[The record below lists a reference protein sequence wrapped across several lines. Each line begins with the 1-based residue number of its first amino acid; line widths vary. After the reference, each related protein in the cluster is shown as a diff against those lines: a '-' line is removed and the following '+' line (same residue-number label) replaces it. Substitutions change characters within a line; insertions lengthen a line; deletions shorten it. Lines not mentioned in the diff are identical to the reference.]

1 MHSSSQEPH
10 ASCERT
16 GLKRK
21 KPMGTLFQDFR
32 YAVRTLWKS
41 PGFTAVAVI
50 ALALGI
56 GANTAMFSIVNGVLL
71 RPIPY
76 AKPERLLKLY
86 TSAPQF
92 RDGSVSYPNYLDWQ
106 QRSQSFETL
115 GAYRNET
122 FNLTGQGEPER
133 LRGQMASAVM
143 FNALGVTPILGRTFT
158 IDEDR

>member
-1 MHSSSQEPH
+1 MPRRNATRLISSET
-10 ASCERT
+10 ACT
-16 GLKRK
+16 IKRK

-106 QRSQSFETL
+106 RENDVFERMSL
-115 GAYRNET
+115 FDSAGKGY
-122 FNLTGQGEPER
+122 NLSGGSEPER
-133 LRGQMASAVM
+133 VSGVRVSWSWRAHWAWALLCGRRRGRS
-143 FNALGVTPILGRTFT
+143 
-158 IDEDR
+158 